1 MNDIDFFRL
10 LYSEYKE
17 DLKAVLKYKKNGTN
31 FYHFF
36 TYYIPKGSTEIKHR
50 EKKSLLWGSEFQKN

>member
-36 TYYIPKGSTEIKHR
+36 TDKINIDFFEQNKKNGRGTIPFI
-50 EKKSLLWGSEFQKN
+50 FIQK

>member
-36 TYYIPKGSTEIKHR
+36 TDKINIDFFEQN
-50 EKKSLLWGSEFQKN
+50 KKKRKRHNPF